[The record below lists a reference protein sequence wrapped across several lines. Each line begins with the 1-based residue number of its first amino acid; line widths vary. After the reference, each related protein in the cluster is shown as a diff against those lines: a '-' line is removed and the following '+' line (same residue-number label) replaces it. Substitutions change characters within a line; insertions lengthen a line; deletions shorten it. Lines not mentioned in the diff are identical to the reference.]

1 MNELLFIRIRG
12 AQVLFYRHAIINFMS
27 FSAPIGEEN
36 LNIANKSLTT
46 NKKVGRCMEGARAI

>member
-27 FSAPIGEEN
+27 FSAPIGEEKFKYCEQVADN
-36 LNIANKSLTT
+36 QQKSWAMY
-46 NKKVGRCMEGARAI
+46 GGC